1 MTWRDVIKTL
11 VCCAALLFFVFA
23 VLWAYETNMEIRSLQ
38 DDMESLKTAQRPL
51 VALQGKY
58 VNIFARE
65 DEVVIQTVKEGSN

>member
-38 DDMESLKTAQRPL
+38 DDVERLKAAQRPL
-51 VALQGKY
+51 ITVNGKY
-58 VNIFARE
+58 PYIIATK
-65 DEVVIQTVKEGSN
+65 DEVYIQEGLK